1 MKLFLSILS
10 LVVLFG
16 AGCGS
21 SATQQATQN
30 NPVENTPTQA
40 TQPQRLTVVPVD
52 ACDQISV
59 TRLQEA
65 FPDRV
70 LKNVDDR
77 EPQEGVVEFL
87 STCMYQ
93 VSPKVADNKY
103 MTPAGISLEVRAMEQ
118 QSEAERFIKSRHEMD
133 KESAGEKFSLVSE
146 LGEQA
151 YTVNST
157 IFGIRGTSL
166 TFLKGKV
173 YYKFTLTSEKY
184 SIEELKKKGIE
195 LAKHFETR

>member
-1 MKLFLSILS
+1 MKLFLSLLS

-21 SATQQATQN
+21 STTQQATQN
-30 NPVENTPTQA
+30 APATPTPA
-40 TQPQRLTVVPVD
+40 TQTQRLTVVPVD

-151 YTVNST
+151 YAVNST
-157 IFGIRGTSL
+157 MFGIRGTSL

-173 YYKFTLTSEKY
+173 YYKFTLTSERY

-195 LAKHFETR
+195 LAKQFETR